1 MLLAVFFAGLR
12 HGFDLDHI
20 AAITDISSSQMDR
33 RRAMVLGTVYAIGH
47 AFVLVVLGGLAVLA
61 GQRIPDSL
69 DEAMGRVIGA
79 TLIVLGIYVVYSL
92 VRFGRDA
99 HIRSRWMI
107 VLAGLKRTVAWL
119 RRSPVREVEIEHVHE
134 HPVDGHHHHDDELLP
149 PGGPPAAHGDPHPV
163 GATGAVKTTTHAHPH
178 RHVVRA
184 PEDPFTEYGVWTC
197 LGIGMIHGVG
207 AETPSQ
213 VVLLTTAA
221 GVTGAVGGAAVL
233 AAFVIGLFLGN
244 TILVVVSSAGFSQ
257 GKRLPGIY
265 LVLAAATAVVSIGVG
280 VLYVLD
286 RPDLLPAF
294 LGG

>member
-20 AAITDISSSQMDR
+20 AAITDITSSQMDR
-33 RRAMVLGTVYAIGH
+33 RKAMVLGTVYAVGH
-47 AFVLVVLGGLAVLA
+47 AFVLVVLGSLAVLL
-61 GQRIPDSL
+61 GQRIPESL

-99 HIRSRWMI
+99 QLRSRWMI

-119 RRSPVREVEIEHVHE
+119 RRTPEREVEIEHVHE
-134 HPVDGHHHHDDELLP
+134 HPVDGHHHRDEGLLSD
-149 PGGPPAAHGDPHPV
+149 PAHASV
-163 GATGAVKTTTHAHPH
+163 GAVKTATHAHPH

-184 PEDPFTEYGVWTC
+184 PADPFTEYGVWTC

-213 VVLLTTAA
+213 VVLFTSAA
-221 GVTGAVGGAAVL
+221 GVTGALGGVGVL

-244 TILVVVSSAGFSQ
+244 TILVAVSSAGFSQ

-280 VLYVLD
+280 LVYVLN